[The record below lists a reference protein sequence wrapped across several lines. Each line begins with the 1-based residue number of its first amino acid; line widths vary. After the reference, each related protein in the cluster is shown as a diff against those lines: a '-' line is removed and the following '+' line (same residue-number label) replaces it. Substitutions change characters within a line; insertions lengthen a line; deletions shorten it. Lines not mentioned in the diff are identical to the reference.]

1 MLNTLGLY
9 TKLISI
15 SFKSQLQ
22 YRASFI
28 MFVMGNFLVTLV
40 EFLAIAA
47 LFSRFGSLQGWRL
60 PEVAMFYGLI
70 SVSYALSEAFG
81 RGFDMF
87 ALQVINGEFDRV
99 LLRPR
104 STGFQVLA
112 HDFLLHRSGRMF
124 QGLAVLIWASI
135 NIGVAWNVAK
145 IALLIFA
152 VGGGVAV
159 FTGLFIMQAT
169 MCFWSTQSLEVMN
182 SFTYGG
188 VEATQWPLPI
198 FKRWF
203 ASLFIFVIPLACVNY
218 FPVLAIL
225 GRQDALKFPLW
236 FHWASPAAGFLFL
249 RLALLVWEFG
259 VRHYRSTGS

>member
-1 MLNTLGLY
+1 MMNAIGLY
-9 TKLISI
+9 FKLIVI

-28 MFVMGNFLVTLV
+28 MFIAGNFIITLA
-40 EFLAIAA
+40 EFLAIAV
-47 LFSRFGSLQGWRL
+47 LFTRFGSLQGWRL

-70 SVSYALSEAFG
+70 SISYALSEAFG

-104 STGFQVLA
+104 STGLQVLA
-112 HDFLLHRSGRMF
+112 HDFQLHRAGQLL
-124 QGLAVLIWASI
+124 QGLAVLIWASVNVGFNW
-135 NIGVAWNVAK
+135 NIAK

-159 FTGLFIMQAT
+159 FTGLFVMQAA

-188 VEATQWPLPI
+188 VEAIQWPLPI

-203 ASLFIFVIPLACVNY
+203 ANLFVFIIPLACVNY
-218 FPVLAIL
+218 FPMLAIL
-225 GRQDALKFPLW
+225 GKADVLKFPVW
-236 FHWASPAAGFLFL
+236 FHWVSPSAGLLFL
-249 RLALLVWEFG
+249 GLALLVWRFG